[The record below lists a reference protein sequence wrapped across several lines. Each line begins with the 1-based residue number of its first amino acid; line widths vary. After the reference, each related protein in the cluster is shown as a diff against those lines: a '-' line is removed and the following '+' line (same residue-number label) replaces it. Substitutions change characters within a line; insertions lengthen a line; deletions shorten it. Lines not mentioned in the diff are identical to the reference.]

1 MNINQSNFKP
11 ELLVPVGSIETF
23 FAAID
28 GGANAIYLGL
38 NDFNARK
45 RANNFTPWQ
54 LAALVKTARKK
65 SIKVYVTLNTVIRN
79 SEIIRLLNTLFV
91 LSQIKPDALI
101 VQDWGVY
108 FLARKIYPQLKLH
121 ASTQMANHNSA
132 GVNFSAKMGFERVVL
147 ARELTKS
154 ELETIARKKQTQ
166 LEMFVHGALCYSFSG
181 MCLFS
186 SYLGGASANRGMC
199 TQPCRRLYG
208 NKKNKKYLFSLK
220 DNQLIDHL
228 PFISK
233 IKIDSLKIEG
243 RLKNAEYVYQ
253 ATSRYRK
260 TIDQL
265 LNGKATNTEPLLDF
279 GREKTDYF
287 LGRNISNAITQSAGT
302 GFYIGKVT
310 EASSDNIEI
319 NTNTLLK
326 KAYRIRFRNA
336 KTDFQS
342 DFKIESLVKTK
353 NGYNLQAKGLKI
365 QTNDEVYLIGRDL
378 KFPSKIDTQGIKI
391 NERLPENKLKSLAA
405 IATNRNKATGKT
417 TLFVRID
424 QLKWL
429 ENIDRGKFKGIIINL
444 SKKALKEIDLKQNT
458 LQKNKA
464 QIWFELPKFIPESS
478 ASFYR
483 QMCQKMLNSGFNKFS
498 VSHLSQKE
506 LLPAKASFIT
516 NENVYTFND
525 AACKLIKEQ
534 GAENFIFPYENDIVN
549 LSKST
554 FRSGWVP
561 IYFYPP
567 LFFSRMPIEA
577 KKDSPFSDQ
586 NGTAFRKLIRDGITI
601 VLPEQAVS
609 LSRFKNKLDRYG
621 FYNYFID
628 LSFVEPNKKTVDTI
642 VNKFYVSEGIQPS
655 NIFNFKREM
664 K

>member
-1 MNINQSNFKP
+1 MNINRNYFKP
-11 ELLVPVGSIETF
+11 ELLVPVGSTEAF
-23 FAAID
+23 YAAIE
-28 GGANAIYLGL
+28 GGANAVYLGL

-65 SIKVYVTLNTVIRN
+65 DIKVYVTLNTVIRN
-79 SEIIRLLNTLFV
+79 TEINRLLNTLFV
-91 LSQIKPDALI
+91 LSQIKPDAVI
-101 VQDWGVY
+101 IQDWGVY
-108 FLARKIYPQLKLH
+108 YLAHKIFPQLKLH
-121 ASTQMANHNSA
+121 ASTQMANHNSS
-132 GVNFSAKMGFERVVL
+132 GVSFSAKMGFERVVL
-147 ARELTKS
+147 ARELTQS
-154 ELETIARKKQTQ
+154 ELEAIARKKQTQ

-208 NKKNKKYLFSLK
+208 SKNNKKYLFSLK

-228 PFISK
+228 PFITK

-253 ATSRYRK
+253 TTNRYRK

-265 LNGKATNTEPLLDF
+265 QNNKTTDSEPLLDF

-287 LGRNISNAITQSAGT
+287 LGRNISEAITQSAGT
-302 GFYIGKVT
+302 GLFIGKVT
-310 EASSDNIEI
+310 KANGDTIEI
-319 NTNTLLK
+319 STNTLLK
-326 KAYRIRFRNA
+326 KAYRLRFRNA
-336 KTDFQS
+336 NTDVQT
-342 DFKIESLVKTK
+342 DIKIENIAKIE
-353 NGYNLQAKGLKI
+353 NGYSLQAKELKTH
-365 QTNDEVYLIGRDL
+365 TNDEVYLIGRDL
-378 KFPSKIDTQGIKI
+378 KFPSKIDTQGIII
-391 NERLPENKLKSLAA
+391 NERLPENKLKSLSI
-405 IATNRNKATGKT
+405 IATNRNKTSGKT

-429 ENIDRGKFKGIIINL
+429 ENIDRGKFKGIIVSLN
-444 SKKALKEIDLKQNT
+444 KKALKEIDLNQSI
-458 LQKNKA
+458 LQKSKA
-464 QIWFELPKFIPESS
+464 QIWFELPKFIPEGSE
-478 ASFYR
+478 SFYK
-483 QMCQKMLNSGFNKFS
+483 QMCQKIFNSGFNKFAI
-498 VSHLSQKE
+498 SHLSQKE
-506 LLPAKASFIT
+506 LLPAKATFIT

-534 GAENFIFPYENDIVN
+534 GAENFIFPFENDIVN

-554 FRSGWVP
+554 FRNGWVP

-567 LFFSRMPIEA
+567 LFFSRMPVDA
-577 KKDSPFSDQ
+577 KRDLRFSDQ
-586 NGTAFRKLIRDGITI
+586 NGTIFRKQVRDGITI

-642 VNKFYVSEGIQPS
+642 VNKFFVSEGIQPS